1 MTIDEA
7 IKCAELMQH
16 DTLKFDFDTIEK
28 GCEFGAL
35 CADALRLA
43 KKMNEENDE
52 R

>member
-7 IKCAELMQH
+7 IECAEWMKCNPLE
-16 DTLKFDFDTIEK
+16 FDVDNSEK
-28 GCEFGAL
+28 VCEFATL

-43 KKMNEENDE
+43 KKISEENDE